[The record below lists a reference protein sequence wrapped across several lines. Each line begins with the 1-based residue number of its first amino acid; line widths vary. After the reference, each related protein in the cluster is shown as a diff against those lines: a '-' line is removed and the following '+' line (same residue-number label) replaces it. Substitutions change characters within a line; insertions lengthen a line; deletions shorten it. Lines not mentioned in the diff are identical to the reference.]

1 MAVVLDGTTGVS
13 LVQDGAITD
22 ANLPAGSVIQV
33 VQSDTSTP
41 YSNTGASYSH
51 TNLTGSIT
59 PSSTSSK
66 ILVLVDSVGRMYR
79 NAGAGSTVSI
89 LLYKDGSAVSDTER
103 RYNGYD
109 NGDAWY
115 DAFLVGIKYL
125 DSPSTT
131 SSVEYKLYAKNTA
144 ATFNPEVQFQQDS
157 HKSTITLM
165 EIAG

>member
-1 MAVVLDGTTGVS
+1 MALTRINNNS
-13 LVQDGAITD
+13 LSAVTSAG
-22 ANLPAGSVIQV
+22 LPAGSVIQV
-33 VQSDTSTP
+33 VQADTSTP
-41 YSNTGASYSH
+41 YSNLGASYTH
-51 TNLTGSIT
+51 TTLTGSIT
-59 PSSTSSK
+59 PSSATSK
-66 ILVLVDSVGRMYR
+66 ILVIVDSVGRMYR
-79 NAGAGSTVSI
+79 NPGAGSTVSV

-115 DAFLVGIKYL
+115 DAFHVGITYL

-131 SSVEYKLYAKNTA
+131 SAVEYKLYAKNTA
-144 ATFNPEVQFQQDS
+144 GTFSPELVFQQDS